1 MIATKE
7 GNTELVS
14 LLLDAGANPD
24 IQNKVLHAV
33 FYEQACCILSLH
45 ATRHVL
51 SKVLL
56 GVF

>member
-24 IQNKVLHAV
+24 IQNKVLHVV
-33 FYEQACCILSLH
+33 F
-45 ATRHVL
+45 
-51 SKVLL
+51 
-56 GVF
+56 